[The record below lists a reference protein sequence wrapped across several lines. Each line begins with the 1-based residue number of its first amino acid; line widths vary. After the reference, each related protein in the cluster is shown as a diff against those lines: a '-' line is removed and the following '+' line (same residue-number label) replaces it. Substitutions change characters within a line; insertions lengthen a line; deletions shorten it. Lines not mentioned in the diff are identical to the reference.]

1 MSQVKNLTRLGS
13 DTRKIAALLQA
24 KAPKGEMLAY
34 ISPQEAALLKARG
47 GSGKPHADTGI
58 PSFQNPDDP
67 FGWYNYSVHSSSP
80 EFDTALT
87 YSPASTSEQNAIR
100 TNLEFDRAVKDLRP
114 ESRFDRGATSF
125 VYSPRLDPFG
135 EGYDFSGTTSFNNVL
150 PAAPVATTQP
160 QAPFSFTPPEQ
171 FTPNYSFAREAA
183 PGIPFASALGSTSAP
198 SAPTGGRQQAEPGM
212 MSTIGKALG
221 LEARDVPLLG
231 LAGVQA
237 LLGSRQA
244 GRARAQGQA
253 ARREM
258 EAMAAPYRQKGE
270 QLQAQAARG
279 ELTPQSQQA
288 LAAAQAQA
296 AQSASARGGV
306 GAAQVAN
313 QMEALRQQLLQ
324 SQADYGLK
332 LSGIGDQIALGAI
345 REGMQADQFV
355 NQLTSSY
362 MNNIMR
368 TVGAAYGQREPM
380 IVLGGGR

>member
-1 MSQVKNLTRLGS
+1 MSQIKKLTRLGS

-34 ISPQEAALLKARG
+34 ISPQEAALLKSRG

-58 PSFQNPDDP
+58 PSFQMESDFSEAYMADMGNEFQEPYQADFSRSQFSQFPEGISASQDLMQNPVYAYLRE
-67 FGWYNYSVHSSSP
+67 GL
-80 EFDTALT
+80 E
-87 YSPASTSEQNAIR
+87 SPASRDAAVRDLMTNPRYGYLFEGTRFQPSGGGAGPTPSVIAGRPSDVVPPTSA
-100 TNLEFDRAVKDLRP
+100 T
-114 ESRFDRGATSF
+114 GATGGGAGGGGGISK
-125 VYSPRLDPFG
+125 
-135 EGYDFSGTTSFNNVL
+135 T
-150 PAAPVATTQP
+150 VAD
-160 QAPFSFTPPEQ
+160 
-171 FTPNYSFAREAA
+171 
-183 PGIPFASALGSTSAP
+183 ALGI
-198 SAPTGGRQQAEPGM
+198 Q
-212 MSTIGKALG
+212 
-221 LEARDVPLLG
+221 ARDVPLLG
-231 LAGVQA
+231 LAGIQA
-237 LLGSRQA
+237 VLGNRQA
-244 GRARAQGQA
+244 GRAQRQGQQ

-279 ELTPQSQQA
+279 ELTPQAQQS

-296 AQSASARGGV
+296 AQGATARGGV

-368 TVGAAYGQREPM
+368 TVGAAYGQQQPM
-380 IVLGGGR
+380 IVFGGGRQ

>member
-1 MSQVKNLTRLGS
+1 MSQIKKLTRLGS

-34 ISPQEAALLKARG
+34 ISPQEAALLKSRG

-58 PSFQNPDDP
+58 PSFQN
-67 FGWYNYSVHSSSP
+67 
-80 EFDTALT
+80 EFDDEPSLFGQSYSLPEMPAGPYQGQFDDSFAQQSFQPVSASQDLMQNPA
-87 YSPASTSEQNAIR
+87 YAYLREGLESPAARDAAVRDLMTNPRYGYLFEGTRFQPRGEAVPTPSVISSRTSE
-100 TNLEFDRAVKDLRP
+100 VVP
-114 ESRFDRGATSF
+114 
-125 VYSPRLDPFG
+125 
-135 EGYDFSGTTSFNNVL
+135 
-150 PAAPVATTQP
+150 
-160 QAPFSFTPPEQ
+160 
-171 FTPNYSFAREAA
+171 
-183 PGIPFASALGSTSAP
+183 STSATG
-198 SAPTGGRQQAEPGM
+198 ATGGGAGGGGGI
-212 MSTIGKALG
+212 SKTVADALG
-221 LEARDVPLLG
+221 IQARDVPLLG
-231 LAGVQA
+231 LAGIQA
-237 LLGSRQA
+237 VLGNRQA
-244 GRARAQGQA
+244 GRAQRQGQQ

-279 ELTPQSQQA
+279 ELTPQAQQS

-296 AQSASARGGV
+296 AQGATARGGV

-324 SQADYGLK
+324 SQSDYGLK

-368 TVGAAYGQREPM
+368 TVGAAYGVREPVY
-380 IVLGGGR
+380 VLGGGRP

>member
-1 MSQVKNLTRLGS
+1 MSQVKKLTRLGS

-58 PSFQNPDDP
+58 PSFQVEGDYSEP
-67 FGWYNYSVHSSSP
+67 FNRELYS
-80 EFDTALT
+80 
-87 YSPASTSEQNAIR
+87 Y
-100 TNLEFDRAVKDLRP
+100 
-114 ESRFDRGATSF
+114 
-125 VYSPRLDPFG
+125 
-135 EGYDFSGTTSFNNVL
+135 
-150 PAAPVATTQP
+150 APVEGSQLENIRNTYGNEAANFYDTQGYFYPGQFITTTPPSTTYRSPIASNVSDMEAGFGGASAQQ

-171 FTPNYSFAREAA
+171 FTPSYSFAREAA
-183 PGIPFASALGSTSAP
+183 PGIPFASALGSTPTP

-212 MSTIGKALG
+212 MDTIGKALR
-221 LEARDVPLLG
+221 LDPRDVPLLG

>member
-1 MSQVKNLTRLGS
+1 MSQIKKLTRLGS

-34 ISPQEAALLKARG
+34 ISPQEAALLKSRG

-58 PSFQNPDDP
+58 PSFQMESDFSEAYMADMGNEFQEPYQADFSPSQFSASQTQDAIP
-67 FGWYNYSVHSSSP
+67 FDRLYEGLQSNASKSA
-80 EFDTALT
+80 ALT
-87 YSPASTSEQNAIR
+87 DLMTNPSNRFLFEGINLPQQRGGGAGPTPSVIASRPSDVVPPTSA
-100 TNLEFDRAVKDLRP
+100 T
-114 ESRFDRGATSF
+114 GATGGGISK
-125 VYSPRLDPFG
+125 
-135 EGYDFSGTTSFNNVL
+135 T
-150 PAAPVATTQP
+150 VAD
-160 QAPFSFTPPEQ
+160 
-171 FTPNYSFAREAA
+171 
-183 PGIPFASALGSTSAP
+183 ALGI
-198 SAPTGGRQQAEPGM
+198 Q
-212 MSTIGKALG
+212 
-221 LEARDVPLLG
+221 ARDVPLLG
-231 LAGVQA
+231 LAGIQA
-237 LLGSRQA
+237 VLGNRQA
-244 GRARAQGQA
+244 GRAQRQGQQ

-279 ELTPQSQQA
+279 ELTPQAQQS

-296 AQSASARGGV
+296 AQGATARGGV

-324 SQADYGLK
+324 SQSDYGLK

-368 TVGAAYGQREPM
+368 TVGAAYGQQQPM
-380 IVLGGGR
+380 IVLGGGRP